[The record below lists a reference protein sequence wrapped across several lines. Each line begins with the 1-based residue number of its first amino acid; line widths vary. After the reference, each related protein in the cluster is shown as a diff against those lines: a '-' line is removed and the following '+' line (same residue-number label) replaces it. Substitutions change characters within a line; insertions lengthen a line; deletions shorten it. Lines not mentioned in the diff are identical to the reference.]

1 MSGAAPAAPQVPHHD
16 AELQDLRRQLNYRN
30 AEATN
35 LRTNLAAVQSE
46 LAAAKIAA
54 ARGAVGGGGR
64 QDGEASRLRREILQ
78 LRTKLEFAEQARR
91 EMQHAPAA
99 VQAPQRR
106 TTAAQTDAE
115 QLGALPVLPSPV
127 CHHFGSASHGVGPCR
142 FAAKYAQLWGLR
154 LRLQLPPSQPSIAH
168 PSNRAQHKV
177 SRARSVSASL
187 VVRMK
192 SGNSGWDSVRATW
205 LDQLVIATSSIR
217 CYLPPGLQYT
227 RERGPLMTSHSSLL
241 SPYAEKHTPLP
252 QAAGRPLRCISGAP
266 QAWRQRNG
274 RRRIWVVRWYCST
287 SCLHRGA

>member
-115 QLGALPVLPSPV
+115 QLGALPALPSPV
-127 CHHFGSASHGVGPCR
+127 RVITSVR
-142 FAAKYAQLWGLR
+142 R
-154 LRLQLPPSQPSIAH
+154 LTE
-168 PSNRAQHKV
+168 
-177 SRARSVSASL
+177 SVHAASL
-187 VVRMK
+187 RNMH
-192 SGNSGWDSVRATW
+192 SCGDSA
-205 LDQLVIATSSIR
+205 
-217 CYLPPGLQYT
+217 CGCNC
-227 RERGPLMTSHSSLL
+227 HLL
-241 SPYAEKHTPLP
+241 
-252 QAAGRPLRCISGAP
+252 
-266 QAWRQRNG
+266 N
-274 RRRIWVVRWYCST
+274 
-287 SCLHRGA
+287 HR